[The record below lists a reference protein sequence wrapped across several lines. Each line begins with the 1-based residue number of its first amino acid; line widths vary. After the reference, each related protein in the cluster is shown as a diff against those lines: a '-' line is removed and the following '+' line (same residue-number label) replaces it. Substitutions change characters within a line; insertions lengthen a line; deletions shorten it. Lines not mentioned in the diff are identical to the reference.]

1 MKLLLDTHI
10 MLWWALGNEQLS
22 KTARTFIS
30 DERNECV
37 VSVVSVWEIA
47 IKCRLGR
54 GLPAD
59 VTAHRY
65 LQLIDEAGF
74 LLKEVRKAH
83 ALGVEL
89 IDGIH
94 GDTFDRMIV
103 AQAQVEGFKLL
114 THDKALGSYGDF
126 VILV

>member
-1 MKLLLDTHI
+1 VKLLLDTHI

-83 ALGVEL
+83 ALGVE
-89 IDGIH
+89 DVYCSPG
-94 GDTFDRMIV
+94 G
-103 AQAQVEGFKLL
+103 
-114 THDKALGSYGDF
+114 GSVLRSGRP
-126 VILV
+126 ISNAHTN